1 MGSGAAIEVVG
12 LSRLRTTMRKAGLDL
27 GRLKG
32 LNRDAAEAV
41 APTARATAPVGPA
54 AGGHISSSIRVG
66 ATASAGVLRAGTG
79 RNGRF
84 PYGGPLHW
92 GWPARNIKAQP
103 WLAQAAQAT
112 EGRWT
117 DVYQKGVESIL
128 KDIEGA

>member
-12 LSRLRTTMRKAGLDL
+12 LTRLRSTMRKAGMDL
-27 GRLKG
+27 GRLKT
-32 LNRDAAEAV
+32 LNREAAEAV
-41 APTARATAPVGPA
+41 APTARATAPSGPP
-54 AGGHISSSIRVG
+54 AGGHIASTVRVG
-66 ATASAGVLRAGTG
+66 ATANAGVLRAGTG
-79 RNGRF
+79 LRGRF

-117 DVYQKGVESIL
+117 DIYQEGVEGIL
-128 KDIEGA
+128 DEIEGM

>member
-1 MGSGAAIEVVG
+1 MGQGAAIEVVG
-12 LSRLRTTMRKAGLDL
+12 LTRLRTTMRKAGMDL
-27 GRLKG
+27 GQLKG
-32 LNRDAAEAV
+32 LNRAAAEAV

-54 AGGHISSSIRVG
+54 AGGHIRSSVRVG

-79 RNGRF
+79 LRGRF

-92 GWPARNIKAQP
+92 GWPARGIKAQP

-117 DVYQKGVESIL
+117 EVYQEGVEGIL
-128 KDIEGA
+128 DQIKGT